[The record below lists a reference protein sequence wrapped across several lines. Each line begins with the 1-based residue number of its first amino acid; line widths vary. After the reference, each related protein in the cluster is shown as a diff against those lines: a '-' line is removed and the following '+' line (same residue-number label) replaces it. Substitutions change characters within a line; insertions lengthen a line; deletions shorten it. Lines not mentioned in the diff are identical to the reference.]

1 MDILAIYNIKG
12 GVGKT
17 SSAVNLAYEAAQD
30 GARVL
35 LWDLDPQGA
44 ASFYFRVKPRVKGGT
59 KKLLSGKRDLA
70 DSIKGT
76 NYYNLD
82 LMPADF
88 SYRNLDILLDDL
100 KKPTR
105 KIRQLLKPLEGDY
118 DYVFLDCPPGITLLS
133 ESIMI
138 AADALIIPLIP
149 TTLSLRTFEQIE
161 GFCKTHDIR
170 KMAIMPFF
178 SMVDR
183 RKTMHKEI
191 LENLPRTHS
200 EVLSSFIPYA
210 SLVERMGYEREPV
223 SAYAP
228 ESVAGLAFYD
238 LWQEIKARLSPDKA

>member
-1 MDILAIYNIKG
+1 MQVLAIYNIKG

-17 SSAVNLAYEAAQD
+17 SSAVNLAFEAAQD

-44 ASFYFRVKPRVKGGT
+44 ASFYFRIKPKVKGSI
-59 KKLLSGKRDLA
+59 KKLLSGKKGLA
-70 DSIKGT
+70 GNVKGT
-76 NYYNLD
+76 DFYNLD

-105 KIRQLLKPLEGDY
+105 KIRQLLKPVAKDY

-138 AADALIIPLIP
+138 AADALVIPLIP

-161 GFCKTHDIR
+161 EFCQKHKIR
-170 KMAIMPFF
+170 KTAILPFF

-183 RKTMHKEI
+183 RKTMHKDI
-191 LENLPRTHS
+191 LANLPKTHN
-200 EVLSSFIPYA
+200 EVLKTYIPYA
-210 SLVERMGYEREPV
+210 SLVERMGLEREPV

-238 LWQEIKARLSPDKA
+238 LWQEIKERVG